1 MLAVPAQFSGK
12 LQSFSSEGLRVLAL
26 AYKPLDSDT
35 DFRTIE
41 R

>member
-1 MLAVPAQFSGK
+1 MLTVPAQFSGK

-26 AYKPLDSDT
+26 AYKPLDSNT
-35 DFRTIE
+35 DFRNIE